1 MTNSW
6 RNPPFTPSTEQLAA
20 VNELLQS
27 IGQAPV
33 STLDTSNPDV
43 SIAWNTLVSTSR
55 DVQAEG
61 WTFNRENHIKVK
73 RSTAADTKDY
83 ILLADNEL
91 QVDLC
96 TDDIANLGHDSVLR
110 TTTVGATTYRFL
122 YDKEQ
127 HSNTWDYDPCVD
139 KIFYFDWEEIPIPI
153 QSYIIARAA
162 AICSSRITG
171 DQAQYGMLKEREQYC
186 RTQAVEYE
194 TSQGNYSFFGQ
205 NASESNYRPYKPWQ
219 TLQRY

>member
-1 MTNSW
+1 MTSSW
-6 RNPPFTPSTEQLAA
+6 RNPPSTPSTEQLAA

-61 WTFNRENHIKVK
+61 WTFNREYHITAT
-73 RSTAADTKDY
+73 RSSATATNNY

-91 QVDLC
+91 QVDLI
-96 TDDIANLGHDSVLR
+96 DNVENKGHGGVIR
-110 TTTVGATTYRFL
+110 ATTISGSLTRFL
-122 YDKEQ
+122 YDREQ
-127 HSNTWDYDPCVD
+127 HSNTWNYNPIVD
-139 KIFYFDWEEIPIPI
+139 KIFYFDWETVPVPI
-153 QSYIIARAA
+153 QAYIIARAA

-171 DQAQYGMLKEREQYC
+171 DTSQFKMLRDREDYC
-186 RTQAVEYE
+186 RTQALEYE
-194 TSQGNYSFFGQ
+194 TSQGDYNYMGMDSDYSG
-205 NASESNYRPYKPWQ
+205 YRPYKPFQ
-219 TLQRY
+219 ALSRY

>member
-6 RNPPFTPSTEQLAA
+6 RNPPSNPSAEQLAA

-27 IGQAPV
+27 IGQAPI

-61 WTFNRENHIKVK
+61 WAFNRENHIQLS
-73 RSTAADTKDY
+73 RSIASNTLNY
-83 ILLADNEL
+83 ILLASNEL
-91 QVDLC
+91 QVDLVN
-96 TDDIANLGHDSVLR
+96 DVANQHHNAVIRKEGNDII
-110 TTTVGATTYRFL
+110 L

-127 HSNTWDYDPCVD
+127 HSKTWTYDPIVN
-139 KIFYFDWEEIPIPI
+139 KIFLFNWENAPIPI

-162 AICSSRITG
+162 TLCSARITG
-171 DQAQYGMLKEREQYC
+171 DMNQYKLLKEREEFC
-186 RTQAVEYE
+186 RAQAVEYD
-194 TSQGNYSFFGQ
+194 TSQGDYSFFGLDTHT
-205 NASESNYRPYKPWQ
+205 SGYKTYQPIQ
-219 TLQRY
+219 TLNRY

>member
-6 RNPPFTPSTEQLAA
+6 RNPPSTPTAEQLAA

-33 STLDTSNPDV
+33 TTLDTSNPDV

-61 WTFNRENHIKVK
+61 WTFNRENHIKVT
-73 RSTAADTKDY
+73 RSSSTNTKDY
-83 ILLADNEL
+83 ILVADNEL

-96 TDDIANLGHDSVLR
+96 RDDLSNLGHDSVIR
-110 TTTVGATTYRFL
+110 TTTISGTTYRFL
-122 YDKEQ
+122 YDKET
-127 HSNTWDYDPCVD
+127 HKKTWDYNPYVD
-139 KIFYFDWEEIPIPI
+139 KIYYFDWEELPIPI
-153 QSYIIARAA
+153 QAYIIARAA

-186 RTQAVEYE
+186 RTQAMEYE
-194 TSQGNYSFFGQ
+194 TSQGDYSFFGMDAA
-205 NASESNYRPYKPWQ
+205 NNTYRSYKPWQ

>member
-6 RNPPFTPSTEQLAA
+6 RNPPSNPSADQIAA

-61 WTFNRENHIKVK
+61 WAFNRENHIQLT
-73 RSTAADTKDY
+73 RSAAAGTLNY
-83 ILLADNEL
+83 ILLASNEL
-91 QVDLC
+91 QVDLVN
-96 TDDIANLGHDSVLR
+96 DLANQHHNAVIRKDGIN
-110 TTTVGATTYRFL
+110 TIL

-127 HSNTWDYDPCVD
+127 HSKTWTYDPIVD
-139 KIFYFDWEEIPIPI
+139 KVFYFDWENLPIPI
-153 QSYIIARAA
+153 QSYIITRAA

-171 DQAQYGMLKEREQYC
+171 DINQYKMLKQREDYC
-186 RTQAVEYE
+186 RAQAVEYD
-194 TSQGNYSFFGQ
+194 TNQGDYSFFGLDTHT
-205 NASESNYRPYKPWQ
+205 SGYRTYQPVQ
-219 TLQRY
+219 SLSRY

>member
-6 RNPPFTPSTEQLAA
+6 RNPPSTPSTEQLAA

-61 WTFNRENHIKVK
+61 WTFNRENHIQLN
-73 RSTAADTKDY
+73 RSATTGTVNY
-83 ILLADNEL
+83 ILLAKNEL
-91 QVDLC
+91 QVDLVN
-96 TDDIANLGHDSVLR
+96 DVANLNHNAVIRKDGSNII
-110 TTTVGATTYRFL
+110 L

-127 HSNTWDYDPCVD
+127 HSKTWSYDPIVN
-139 KIFYFDWEEIPIPI
+139 KIFLFDWESAPVPI
-153 QSYIIARAA
+153 QAYIIARAA
-162 AICSSRITG
+162 TICSSRITG
-171 DQAQYGMLKEREQYC
+171 DMNQYKLLKEREEFC
-186 RTQAVEYE
+186 RAQAVEYD
-194 TSQGNYSFFGQ
+194 TSQGDYSFFGLD
-205 NASESNYRPYKPWQ
+205 AHTSGYRTYQPIQ
-219 TLQRY
+219 SLNRY